1 MDKIHYYT
9 FSKDDFMLKELIEY
23 IRESQTGSDI
33 DNYLDSKYI
42 HLTDAHYDQ
51 IAGAMSQGELSSKKA
66 SDCPAE
72 RFFLHFNETILF
84 LNKSTQGQHSVYD
97 VELVKD
103 TNYSIEKVNEDESKN
118 LKFVSF
124 SINDD
129 YQPTLI
135 KRVTTSETIDEQE
148 KQQTVQSVIP
158 ALRGFMSAISD

>member
-1 MDKIHYYT
+1 
-9 FSKDDFMLKELIEY
+9 MLKELIKY
-23 IRESQTGSDI
+23 IKEGQIGSDI

-84 LNKSTQGQHSVYD
+84 VNKSNQGQHSIYD
-97 VELVKD
+97 VELVND
-103 TNYSIEKVNEDESKN
+103 TNYSIDKVDESDLKN
-118 LKFVSF
+118 LAFVSF

-129 YQPTLI
+129 YQPSLI
-135 KRVTTSETIDEQE
+135 KRVTTSETLDEQK
-148 KQQTVQSVIP
+148 KQQTIQSVIP
-158 ALRGFMSAISD
+158 VLRGFMSAISD

>member
-1 MDKIHYYT
+1 
-9 FSKDDFMLKELIEY
+9 MLKELIEY
-23 IRESQTGSDI
+23 IKEGQTGSDI

-84 LNKSTQGQHSVYD
+84 VNKSNQGQHSIYD
-97 VELVKD
+97 VELVND
-103 TNYSIEKVNEDESKN
+103 TNYSIEKVDESDLKN
-118 LKFVSF
+118 LAFVSF

-129 YQPTLI
+129 YQPALI
-135 KRVTTSETIDEQE
+135 KRVTTSETLDEQE
-148 KQQTVQSVIP
+148 KQQTMQSVMP
-158 ALRGFMSAISD
+158 VLRGFMSAISD

>member
-1 MDKIHYYT
+1 
-9 FSKDDFMLKELIEY
+9 MLKDLIEY
-23 IRESQTGSDI
+23 IKEGQSDSEI

-51 IAGAMSQGELSSKKA
+51 IAGAISQGELSPKKA

-84 LNKSTQGQHSVYD
+84 VNRSTQEQHSIYD

-103 TNYSIEKVNEDESKN
+103 SDDLIETVNEDGLKN
-118 LKFVSF
+118 LAFVSF
-124 SINDD
+124 TINDD

-135 KRVTTSETIDEQE
+135 KRTATSETIDEQE
-148 KQQTVQSVIP
+148 KQQTIQSVIP
-158 ALRGFMSAISD
+158 VLKGFMCAISD

>member
-1 MDKIHYYT
+1 
-9 FSKDDFMLKELIEY
+9 MLKELIEY
-23 IRESQTGSDI
+23 IKEGQTGSDI

-51 IAGAMSQGELSSKKA
+51 IAGAMSQVELTSNKA

-84 LNKSTQGQHSVYD
+84 VNKSNQGQHSIYD

-103 TNYSIEKVNEDESKN
+103 TNYSIEKVDEGDSKN
-118 LKFVSF
+118 LVFVSF
-124 SINDD
+124 SLNDD

-135 KRVTTSETIDEQE
+135 KRVTTSKTIDEQE
-148 KQQTVQSVIP
+148 KQQTIQSVIP
-158 ALRGFMSAISD
+158 VLRGFMSAISD

>member
-1 MDKIHYYT
+1 
-9 FSKDDFMLKELIEY
+9 MLKELIEY
-23 IRESQTGSDI
+23 IKEGQTGSDI

-84 LNKSTQGQHSVYD
+84 VNKSNQGQHSIYD
-97 VELVKD
+97 VELVND
-103 TNYSIEKVNEDESKN
+103 TNYSIDKVDESDLKN
-118 LKFVSF
+118 LAFVSF

-129 YQPTLI
+129 YQPSLI
-135 KRVTTSETIDEQE
+135 KRVTTSETLDEQK
-148 KQQTVQSVIP
+148 KQQTIQSVMP
-158 ALRGFMSAISD
+158 VLRGFMSAISD

>member
-1 MDKIHYYT
+1 
-9 FSKDDFMLKELIEY
+9 MLKELIEY
-23 IRESQTGSDI
+23 IKEGQTGSDI

-84 LNKSTQGQHSVYD
+84 VNKSNQGQHSIYE
-97 VELVKD
+97 VELVND
-103 TNYSIEKVNEDESKN
+103 TNYSIDKVDESDLKN
-118 LKFVSF
+118 LAFVSF

-129 YQPTLI
+129 YQPALI
-135 KRVTTSETIDEQE
+135 KRVTTSETLDEQE
-148 KQQTVQSVIP
+148 KQQTIQSVIP
-158 ALRGFMSAISD
+158 VLRGFMSAISD

>member
-1 MDKIHYYT
+1 
-9 FSKDDFMLKELIEY
+9 MLKELIKY
-23 IRESQTGSDI
+23 IKEGQADGDI
-33 DNYLDSKYI
+33 YNYLDSKYI

-51 IAGAMSQGELSSKKA
+51 IAGAISQGELISKKA

-84 LNKSTQGQHSVYD
+84 VKKSTQEQHSVYD
-97 VELVKD
+97 IELVKD
-103 TNYSIEKVNEDESKN
+103 TNYSIETVDETESKN
-118 LKFVSF
+118 LAFLSF

-148 KQQTVQSVIP
+148 KQQTIQSVMP
-158 ALRGFMSAISD
+158 VLRGFMSAISD

>member
-1 MDKIHYYT
+1 
-9 FSKDDFMLKELIEY
+9 MLKELIEY
-23 IRESQTGSDI
+23 IKEGQTGTEI

-51 IAGAMSQGELSSKKA
+51 IAGAISQGEFSPKKA
-66 SDCPAE
+66 SDCPVK

-84 LNKSTQGQHSVYD
+84 VKKSTKGQHSAYD

-103 TNYSIEKVNEDESKN
+103 TNYSIEKVDEGDSKN
-118 LKFVSF
+118 LAFVSF

-135 KRVTTSETIDEQE
+135 KRVTTSETIAELE
-148 KQQTVQSVIP
+148 KQQIMQSVMP
-158 ALRGFMSAISD
+158 VLRGFMSAISD

>member
-1 MDKIHYYT
+1 MPYPKVN
-9 FSKDDFMLKELIEY
+9 LV
-23 IRESQTGSDI
+23 Q
-33 DNYLDSKYI
+33 
-42 HLTDAHYDQ
+42 
-51 IAGAMSQGELSSKKA
+51 KKA

-103 TNYSIEKVNEDESKN
+103 TNYSIEKVDEDESKN
-118 LKFVSF
+118 LKFISF

-148 KQQTVQSVIP
+148 KQQTIQSVMP
-158 ALRGFMSAISD
+158 VLRGFMCAISD

>member
-1 MDKIHYYT
+1 
-9 FSKDDFMLKELIEY
+9 MLKELIEY
-23 IRESQTGSDI
+23 IKEGQTGSDI

-84 LNKSTQGQHSVYD
+84 VNKSNQGQHSIYD

-103 TNYSIEKVNEDESKN
+103 TNYSIEKVDEDESKN
-118 LKFVSF
+118 LKFISF

-158 ALRGFMSAISD
+158 VLRGFMSTISD

>member
-1 MDKIHYYT
+1 
-9 FSKDDFMLKELIEY
+9 MLKELIEY
-23 IRESQTGSDI
+23 IKEGQTGSDI

-51 IAGAMSQGELSSKKA
+51 IAGAMSQGELSLKKA

-84 LNKSTQGQHSVYD
+84 VNKSNQGQLSIYE
-97 VELVKD
+97 VELVND
-103 TNYSIEKVNEDESKN
+103 TNYSIDKVDESDLKN
-118 LKFVSF
+118 LAFVSF

-148 KQQTVQSVIP
+148 KQQTILSVMLV
-158 ALRGFMSAISD
+158 LRGFMSAISD

>member
-1 MDKIHYYT
+1 
-9 FSKDDFMLKELIEY
+9 MLKELIEY
-23 IRESQTGSDI
+23 IKEGQTGSDI

-84 LNKSTQGQHSVYD
+84 VNKSNQGQHSIYD

-103 TNYSIEKVNEDESKN
+103 TNYSIEKVDEGDSKN
-118 LKFVSF
+118 LVFVSF

-135 KRVTTSETIDEQE
+135 KRVTISETIDEQE
-148 KQQTVQSVIP
+148 KQQTMQSVIP
-158 ALRGFMSAISD
+158 VLRGFMSAISD

>member
-1 MDKIHYYT
+1 
-9 FSKDDFMLKELIEY
+9 MLIELIEY
-23 IRESQTGSDI
+23 IKEGQTGSDI

-51 IAGAMSQGELSSKKA
+51 LAGAMSQGELSSKKA

-72 RFFLHFNETILF
+72 RFFLHFNDTILF
-84 LNKSTQGQHSVYD
+84 VNKSTQGQHSVYD

-103 TNYSIEKVNEDESKN
+103 TNYSIEKVDESDSKN
-118 LKFVSF
+118 LAFVSF

-148 KQQTVQSVIP
+148 KQQTIQSVLP
-158 ALRGFMSAISD
+158 VLRGFMSAISD

>member
-1 MDKIHYYT
+1 
-9 FSKDDFMLKELIEY
+9 MLKELIEY
-23 IRESQTGSDI
+23 IKEGQTGSDI

-51 IAGAMSQGELSSKKA
+51 IAGAMSQGELSLKKA

-84 LNKSTQGQHSVYD
+84 VNKSNQGQHSIYD
-97 VELVKD
+97 VELVND
-103 TNYSIEKVNEDESKN
+103 TNYSIDKVDESDLKN
-118 LKFVSF
+118 LAFVSF

-135 KRVTTSETIDEQE
+135 KRTTTSETVDEQK
-148 KQQTVQSVIP
+148 KQQTMQSVMP
-158 ALRGFMSAISD
+158 VLRGFMSAISD

>member
-1 MDKIHYYT
+1 
-9 FSKDDFMLKELIEY
+9 MLKELIEY
-23 IRESQTGSDI
+23 IKEGQTGSNI

-51 IAGAMSQGELSSKKA
+51 IAGAISQGELISKKA

-84 LNKSTQGQHSVYD
+84 VNKSNQGQHSIYD

-103 TNYSIEKVNEDESKN
+103 TNYSIENVDEGDSKN
-118 LKFVSF
+118 LVFVSF
-124 SINDD
+124 SLNDD

-135 KRVTTSETIDEQE
+135 KRVTTSKTIDEQE
-148 KQQTVQSVIP
+148 KQQTIQSVIP
-158 ALRGFMSAISD
+158 VLRGFMSAISD

>member
-1 MDKIHYYT
+1 
-9 FSKDDFMLKELIEY
+9 MLKELIEY
-23 IRESQTGSDI
+23 IKEGQTGSDI

-84 LNKSTQGQHSVYD
+84 VNKSNQGQHSIYD
-97 VELVKD
+97 VELVND
-103 TNYSIEKVNEDESKN
+103 TNYSIDKVDESDLKN
-118 LKFVSF
+118 LAFVSF

-129 YQPTLI
+129 YQPALI
-135 KRVTTSETIDEQE
+135 KRVTTSETLNEQE
-148 KQQTVQSVIP
+148 KQQTMQSVIP
-158 ALRGFMSAISD
+158 VLRGFMSAISD

>member
-1 MDKIHYYT
+1 
-9 FSKDDFMLKELIEY
+9 MLKELIEY
-23 IRESQTGSDI
+23 IKEGQTGSDI

-51 IAGAMSQGELSSKKA
+51 IVGAISQGELISKKA

-84 LNKSTQGQHSVYD
+84 VNKSTQGQHSVYD

-103 TNYSIEKVNEDESKN
+103 TNYSIEKVDESDSKN
-118 LKFVSF
+118 LAFVSF

-148 KQQTVQSVIP
+148 KEQTIQSVMP
-158 ALRGFMSAISD
+158 VLRGFMCAISD